1 MPETRPAAVLWDMD
15 GTLVDTEPYWM
26 AAERELVAEFG
37 GEWSD
42 DHAHAVVGFDLLDS
56 ARYIAAHSPVDL
68 PPAQIVERLL
78 DGVIARLATGVPW
91 RPGARE
97 LLADLR
103 AAEVPC
109 ALVTMSWRRLVEPL
123 LAHLPAD
130 TFTTVVTG
138 DEVTHGKP
146 HPEPY
151 QRAAAALGV
160 EPAACLAIEDS
171 PTGVASAVAAGCRV
185 LGVPNAVQIPDHPG
199 MMRHATLVG
208 LTAADLARMM
218 PSRVAPLGAIRRR
231 PLLTA
236 LGVLALIV
244 VAVGLWRD
252 PTPEPVAALPPIA
265 LDAWAPYWTL
275 GTSVPELPERIVAM
289 REISPFWYRA
299 TGADSIDIDP
309 NVNSRR
315 AAEFMEIARRA
326 PARTVATV
334 IDAMP
339 AGGMAAVLADPVR
352 RARHVTALVEFAQ
365 REQVDGLDIDYEQFA
380 FADGQGTWA
389 STRPNWVA
397 FITELAAALHTEGLT
412 LAVSVPPIY
421 DTGRTPASGYWV
433 YDHGAIAE
441 VVDRVRVMVYDFST
455 ARPGPIAP
463 FDFVTRSLE
472 GTLAAVADPSKVVL
486 GIPAYGYNWPVS
498 VSGECPGSVQG
509 RTTVTARSVH
519 DLLARRGGEPVY
531 QPLTGEWSFTYD
543 LEYTAGDMSCTQ
555 TRQVIY
561 VDGDGLAERIM
572 MARRAGVGGVALWAL
587 GYEDDPVWEQIL
599 AALSG

>member
-1 MPETRPAAVLWDMD
+1 MD

-26 AAERELVAEFG
+26 AAERELVADFG

-42 DHAHAVVGFDLLDS
+42 EHAHAVVGFDLLDS

-78 DGVIARLATGVPW
+78 DGVIDRLAEGVPW

-103 AAEVPC
+103 TAGVPC
-109 ALVTMSWRRLVEPL
+109 ALVTMSWRRLVDPL

-130 TFTTVVTG
+130 TFATVVTG

-160 EPAACLAIEDS
+160 DPTACLAIEDS
-171 PTGVASAVAAGCRV
+171 PTGVASAVAAQCRV
-185 LGVPNAVQIPDHPG
+185 LGVPNAVKIPDHPDVTQ
-199 MMRHATLVG
+199 RTTLTG
-208 LTAADLARMM
+208 LTAADLAPMM
-218 PSRVAPLGAIRRR
+218 RARRGRGSTGRPNPGGIGQLRRR
-231 PLLTA
+231 PLLAALAGLTA
-236 LGVLALIV
+236 FV

-252 PTPEPVAALPPIA
+252 PAPEPAAALPAIA

-275 GTSVPELPERIVAM
+275 TSPAQALPERLAAM

-299 TGADSIDIDP
+299 TGADTIEIDP
-309 NVNSRR
+309 NVNSRLV
-315 AAEFMEIARRA
+315 ADFMEIARRA
-326 PARTVATV
+326 PARLVATV

-339 AGGMAAVLADPVR
+339 AGGMAAVLADPVQR
-352 RARHVTALVEFAQ
+352 TRHVAALVEFAQ
-365 REQVDGLDIDYEQFA
+365 RAQVDGLDIDYEQFA
-380 FADGQGTWA
+380 FADGQATWA
-389 STRPNWVA
+389 TTRPHWVS
-397 FITELAAALHTEGLT
+397 FISELAAALHAEGLT

-421 DTGRTPASGYWV
+421 DAGRTSASGYWV
-433 YDHGAIAE
+433 YDHGAIAD
-441 VVDRVRVMVYDFST
+441 VVDHVRVMVYDYST

-486 GIPAYGYNWPVS
+486 GIAAYGYNWPIS
-498 VSGECPGSVQG
+498 VSGECPGPVQG
-509 RTTVTARSVH
+509 RTTVTTRSVH

-543 LEYTAGDMSCTQ
+543 LDYTEGEKSCTQ